1 MKGGRWNLAGEIRR
15 LETSRGLG
23 RGVKGEPG
31 CRETARHIEL
41 GGVVQ
46 GVGFRP
52 FVYNLARE
60 RGLRGWVRNTSAGV
74 EIEVAGPP
82 DEVESFVSDLRMRA
96 PPLARIDWI
105 RVEQSLLD
113 SHEGFR
119 ILESRDRLEAYQLLA
134 PDHATCKDCLA
145 ELFDPRDRRHRY
157 PFINCT
163 NCGPRFTIIEDI
175 PYDRPRTTM
184 RDFRMCEA
192 CQAEYDDPTDRRFH
206 AQPNACPAC
215 GPHLEWVEGP
225 RQRTGLS
232 PSHSLMGDSEILAA
246 AGRSLRS
253 GGILA
258 VKGLGGFQLACD
270 ATDPGSVSTLRRR
283 KRRPHKPLAV
293 MMGSME
299 EIRRHCRVNAEEE
312 QLLLSTSAPIVLLE
326 RRPESNLAA
335 GVAPGQAWL
344 GVMLPYTPLHHL
356 LLQEAGRPLV
366 MTSGNLSEEP
376 IARDNEEALRR
387 LSSIADA
394 FLLHNRGIYARYDDS
409 VWFVPLPGR
418 PQPVRRARGYAPYPI
433 RLSRS
438 LGKVLACGAE
448 LKNTFCLTRDTYAF
462 VSQHIGDME
471 NLETLE
477 HFEQSLK
484 IYEHLFRCT
493 PEAVACDLHPDF
505 LCSRYA
511 RERAEKESL
520 PLFQIQHHHAHIAS
534 CLADNDWPP
543 ERGQVLGVSLD
554 GTGYGPDGT
563 IWGGEFLVAG
573 YDGFRRWGHLQYLP
587 LPGGEA
593 AIRKPVRLAL
603 ACCQTLLGRVPDL
616 APFRTLSEEER
627 RTVSRMLARGFNTPR
642 TSSCGRLFDAVS
654 ALAGVC
660 LEASFEGQAAMELE
674 SAACGLDWDGPCRV
688 YPFSMARDRDRRVL
702 CLEGLFQAMV
712 EDLERGETVGQVSLA
727 FHATV
732 ARMVEAMC
740 ERMREETGLATVALS
755 GGCFQNRILLRL
767 VVKGLA
773 AAGFEVLL
781 HRQVPCNDGGLSL
794 GQAAIAAARRDKG
807 EGGGSC
813 V

>member
-1 MKGGRWNLAGEIRR
+1 MKDERP
-15 LETSRGLG
+15 SR
-23 RGVKGEPG
+23 EA
-31 CRETARHIEL
+31 ARHIEL

-60 RGLRGWVRNTSAGV
+60 CGLRGWVRNTSGGV
-74 EIEVAGPP
+74 EIEVSGLAG
-82 DEVESFVSDLRMRA
+82 DVDRFVADLRLRA

-105 RVEQSLLD
+105 RVEERVLD
-113 SHEGFR
+113 SHEGFV
-119 ILESRDRLEAYQLLA
+119 ILESRDLQHAYQLLA

-145 ELFDPRDRRHRY
+145 ELFDPGDRRYRY

-163 NCGPRFTIIEDI
+163 NCGPRFTIIEEI

-184 RDFRMCEA
+184 RDFRMCRA
-192 CQAEYDDPTDRRFH
+192 CQDEYDDPADRRFH

-215 GPHLEWVEGP
+215 GPHLQWVEGTGQGEGLVDPPP
-225 RQRTGLS
+225 RS
-232 PSHSLMGDSEILAA
+232 GDSEILAA
-246 AGRSLRS
+246 AGRLLRS
-253 GGILA
+253 GGIVA

-270 ATDPGSVSTLRRR
+270 ATDSEAVSLLRRR

-293 MMGSME
+293 MMRSME
-299 EIRRHCRVNAEEE
+299 EIRQHCRVNVEEE
-312 QLLLSTSAPIVLLE
+312 QLLLSTAAPIVLVE
-326 RRPESNLAA
+326 RRQESNLAA
-335 GVAPGQAWL
+335 AVAPGQSWL

-356 LLQEAGRPLV
+356 LMEEAGRPLV

-376 IARDNEEALRR
+376 IARENDEALRR

-438 LGKVLACGAE
+438 LGRMLACGAE
-448 LKNTFCLTRDTYAF
+448 LKNTFCLTRDRYAF

-477 HFEQSLK
+477 HFEQTLK
-484 IYEHLFRCT
+484 IYEHLFRCE
-493 PEAVACDLHPDF
+493 PEAVACDLHPDY
-505 LCSRYA
+505 LSSRYGSDLA
-511 RERAEKESL
+511 AGNNL
-520 PLFQIQHHHAHIAS
+520 PLFRIQHHHAHIAS
-534 CLADNDWPP
+534 CLADNDWPAAKGP
-543 ERGQVLGVSLD
+543 VLGVALD

-563 IWGGEFLVAG
+563 VWGGEFLVAG
-573 YDGFRRWGHLQYLP
+573 YDGYRRFGHLQVLP

-603 ACCQTLLGRVPDL
+603 AWCETLLGRVPDL
-616 APFRTLSEEER
+616 APFAALSEEER
-627 RTVSRMLARGFNTPR
+627 RVVRRMAVGGFHTPR

-660 LEASFEGQAAMELE
+660 LESTFEGQAAMELE
-674 SAACGLDWDGPCRV
+674 SVAFAFLGKDSGKA
-688 YPFSMARDRDRRVL
+688 YPFAIECEGDRRVVRL
-702 CLEGLFQAMV
+702 DELFQTLV
-712 EDLERGETVGQVSLA
+712 TELEKGEPVGRVSLV
-727 FHATV
+727 FHETV
-732 ARMVEAMC
+732 ARMVQAMC
-740 ERMREETGLATVALS
+740 DRMREETGLGTVALS
-755 GGCFQNRILLRL
+755 GGCFQNRILLRKTVASL
-767 VVKGLA
+767 V
-773 AAGFEVLL
+773 AAGFDVLL

-794 GQAAIAAARRDKG
+794 GQAAIAAARREKTREDG
-807 EGGGSC
+807 AC
-813 V
+813 A